1 MTALLSVP
9 VRRKRIQLK
18 VSKESKSGLNTE
30 FINVETGRYIPLEQ
44 AVTQINTEIETTK
57 IIR

>member
-1 MTALLSVP
+1 M
-9 VRRKRIQLK
+9 QLK
-18 VSKESKSGLNTE
+18 VSKESKSGLNTD